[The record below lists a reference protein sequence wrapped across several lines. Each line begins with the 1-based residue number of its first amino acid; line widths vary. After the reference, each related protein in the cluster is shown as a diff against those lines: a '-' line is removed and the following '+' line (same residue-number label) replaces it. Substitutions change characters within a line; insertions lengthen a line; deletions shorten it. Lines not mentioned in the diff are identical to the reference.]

1 MRQFLLSAAISFLS
15 CSPLLASTYQYTV
28 LAGYD
33 VDLFFG
39 DAVAQPFAS
48 EMVFQWEAEAGN
60 VFVLNSQSE
69 SLQLLANLGMYADF
83 FDPRGIF
90 LRDIT
95 VSLGGASGQITISSP
110 VITENVPLSSIGVDQ
125 FVFNSLDFGTIS
137 GVGTFSSISF
147 ALTFDGAGAGQLGVP
162 FVSED
167 RSTATPYPPVFYVQ
181 GSGAGYL
188 AVGPAVVPE
197 PSTYAMALAGIAC
210 GGFSMWRRRKRA

>member
-15 CSPLLASTYQYTV
+15 CSPLLASTYQYTA

-33 VDLFFG
+33 IDYFYGYALT
-39 DAVAQPFAS
+39 QPFAS

-60 VFVLNSQSE
+60 VFVLDSQSE
-69 SLQLLANLGMYADF
+69 SLMLLANLGMWADGSF
-83 FDPRGIF
+83 SATGISW
-90 LRDIT
+90 RDIT

-110 VITENVPLSSIGVDQ
+110 VITANVPLSSIGVDQ

-167 RSTATPYPPVFYVQ
+167 RSGGTPYPPNFYVQ
-181 GSGAGYL
+181 GSNAGYL
-188 AVGPAVVPE
+188 AVVPE
-197 PSTYAMALAGIAC
+197 PSTYCMALAGLAC
-210 GGFSMWRRRKRA
+210 GGYSFFRRRKQA